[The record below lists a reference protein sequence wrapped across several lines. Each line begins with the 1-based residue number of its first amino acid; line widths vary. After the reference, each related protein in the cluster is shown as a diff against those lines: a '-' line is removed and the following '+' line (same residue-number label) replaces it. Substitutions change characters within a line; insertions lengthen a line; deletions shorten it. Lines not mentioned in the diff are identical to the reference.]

1 MTTTHYDLLFLIP
14 LFPLLGA
21 LFNGIMSIRAAR
33 SGSQPSRKL
42 VNGIACLMP
51 ALSFAIVGL
60 AYFKLRSVDALS
72 QSLFTWMEVGNF
84 KVDAAFLFDH
94 LSCLYLGFITF
105 VGTLIHIYSIG
116 YMAHDKGFARYMAYL
131 NLFMFSMILLVLGSS
146 LPLMFVGWEGVGL
159 CSYLLIGFWFSD
171 EAKASAGKKAFIV
184 NRIGDFGFVLGMGL
198 IFVHFHGLLDYVGL
212 MNDVSARHGAVADA
226 GIVTA
231 ACLLLFLGCCGKSA
245 QLPLYVWLP
254 DAMAGPTPVSALI
267 HAATMVTA
275 GVYLVARMGF
285 LFVLSPTALA
295 VVATV
300 GALTALFAALIGF
313 LQYDIKKVLAY
324 STVSQLGFMFLGVG
338 VGAFSAGIFHVVTH
352 AFFKACLFLGAGSVI
367 HAMHEEQDI
376 RKMGGL
382 HKAMPWTSWT
392 FHICWLAIIG
402 CPLFSGFFSKDE
414 ILWQTFIST
423 AINPRLAK
431 VLWGIAFVAAGCTAY
446 YMTRLVIL
454 TFWGQCR
461 ADKETRESIHES
473 PRSMTVPLC
482 ILAVGAVVIGY
493 FGLPHVVIHQDSLI
507 TTWLHHTFDQ
517 TGQEANHGSASL
529 EWMLMGLSVLI
540 AAIGSTIAI
549 YFYWLKPRLPET
561 LLPRF
566 QPIYSLIHNKFYV
579 DEIYDFA
586 FVRSTYRF
594 SRDVLFKFC
603 DVVVIE
609 GIVNGTARVAHKLGE
624 TLRPLHSGDTRTYAR
639 WITVGT
645 LFTLLLIGF
654 GAL

>member
-1 MTTTHYDLLFLIP
+1 MTPTEFNLLWLIP

-21 LFNGIMSIRAAR
+21 LFNGILSIRGAR
-33 SGSQPSRKL
+33 SGSQPNRNV
-42 VNGIACLMP
+42 VNAIACLMP
-51 ALSFAIVGL
+51 TLSFVVVCR
-60 AYFKLRSVDALS
+60 AYFELKSVDALS
-72 QSLFTWMEVGNF
+72 QTLFTWMEVGDF

-116 YMAHDKGFARYMAYL
+116 YMAHDKGFSRYMTYL

-184 NRIGDFGFVLGMGL
+184 NRIGDVGFVLGMGL

-212 MNDVSARHGAVADA
+212 MNEVSAHHGAVADA

-285 LFVLSPTALA
+285 LFVLSPTALS
-295 VVATV
+295 VVAIV

-414 ILWQTFIST
+414 ILWQTFISH
-423 AINPRLAK
+423 AINPNLAK
-431 VLWGIAFVAAGCTAY
+431 ALWAIAFVAAGCTAY

-461 ADKETRESIHES
+461 ADEHTRKNIHES
-473 PRSMTVPLC
+473 PRSMTLPLC
-482 ILAVGAVVIGY
+482 VLAIGAVVIGF
-493 FGLPHVVIHQDSLI
+493 FGLPHVVIHHDSVI
-507 TTWLHHTFDQ
+507 TAWLKNTFHH
-517 TGQEANHGSASL
+517 GGVEANHGSASL
-529 EWMLMGLSVLI
+529 EWALMGLSVLI
-540 AAIGSTIAI
+540 AAVGSTVAV
-549 YFYWLKPRLPET
+549 YFYWLKPRLAET
-561 LLPRF
+561 LLPKF
-566 QPIYSLIHNKFYV
+566 QPLYALIHNKFYV
-579 DEIYDFA
+579 DEAYDFA
-586 FVRSTYRF
+586 FVRPIYKF
-594 SRDVLFKFC
+594 SLNALFKIC
-603 DVVVIE
+603 DVVIIE
-609 GIVNGTARVAHKLGE
+609 GIVNGTARVANKLGE
-624 TLRPLHSGDTRTYAR
+624 TLRPLHSGDTRIYAR

-645 LFTLLLIGF
+645 LFTILLIWL
-654 GAL
+654 GAF

>member
-1 MTTTHYDLLFLIP
+1 MTTTDFNLLWLIP
-14 LFPLLGA
+14 FFPLIGA
-21 LFNGIMSIRAAR
+21 LFNGVLSVWAAR
-33 SGSQPSRKL
+33 SGSQPNRSL
-42 VNGIACLMP
+42 VNTVGCVMP
-51 ALSFAIVGL
+51 TLSFIVVCRS
-60 AYFKLRSVDALS
+60 YFELKSTSALS
-72 QSLFTWMEVGNF
+72 QTLFTWMEVGNF

-94 LSCLYLGFITF
+94 LSCLYLAFITF

-116 YMAHDKGFARYMAYL
+116 YMAHDKGFARYMTYL

-171 EAKASAGKKAFIV
+171 VAKASAGKKAFIV
-184 NRIGDFGFVLGMGL
+184 NRIGDFGFVLGMAL

-212 MNDVSARHGAVADA
+212 MNEVSAHHGAIADA
-226 GIVTA
+226 GIITA

-285 LFVLSPTALA
+285 LFLLSPTALA

-300 GALTALFAALIGF
+300 GAVTALFAALIGF
-313 LQYDIKKVLAY
+313 LQYDIKKILAY

-338 VGAFSAGIFHVVTH
+338 VGAFSAGIFHVLTH

-367 HAMHEEQDI
+367 HAMNEEQDI

-382 HKAMPWTSWT
+382 HKSMPWTSWT

-414 ILWQTFIST
+414 ILWQTFISH
-423 AINPRLAK
+423 AINPGLAK
-431 VLWGIAFVAAGCTAY
+431 VLWAIAFVAAGCTAY

-454 TFWGQCR
+454 TFWGQFR
-461 ADKETRESIHES
+461 ADENTKKNIHES

-482 ILAVGAVVIGY
+482 VLALGAMVIGY
-493 FGLPHVVIHQDSLI
+493 FGLPHVVIHHDSVI
-507 TTWLHHTFDQ
+507 TAWLSNTFQ
-517 TGQEANHGSASL
+517 HSGIETHHGSASL
-529 EWMLMGLSVLI
+529 EWTLMGLSVLI
-540 AAIGSTIAI
+540 AAIGAVVAV
-549 YFYWLKPRLPET
+549 YFYWLKPHRTESF
-561 LLPRF
+561 LPRF
-566 QPIYSLIHNKFYV
+566 QSLYSVIHNKFYV
-579 DEIYDFA
+579 DELYDFI
-586 FVRSTYRF
+586 FIKPIYRF
-594 SRDVLFKFC
+594 SKNVLFKIC

-609 GIVNGTARVAHKLGE
+609 GLVNGTTRVAHRLGE
-624 TLRPLHSGDTRTYAR
+624 TLLPLQSGDMRTYAR
-639 WITVGT
+639 WITAGT
-645 LFTLLLIGF
+645 LFTLFLIWLGTV
-654 GAL
+654 